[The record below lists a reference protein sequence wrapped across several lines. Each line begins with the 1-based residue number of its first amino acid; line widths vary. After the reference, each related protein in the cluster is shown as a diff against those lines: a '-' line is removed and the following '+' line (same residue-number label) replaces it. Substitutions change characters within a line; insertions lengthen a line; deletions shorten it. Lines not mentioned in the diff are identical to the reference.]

1 MWLLAA
7 NPLLGLSIK
16 LLGQP
21 GGCTNCCQ
29 LPRPLPV
36 FFRNKQACPLTSDPA
51 IGLVACL
58 SACLFTSYS
67 WLSRA
72 QADFLVSSFLFQHDY
87 DMSASV
93 REYSLLLPWSGSVT
107 SMHCTALHRCRD
119 ASWKK
124 EGCIYFSK

>member
-93 REYSLLLPWSGSVT
+93 REYSLLL
-107 SMHCTALHRCRD
+107 SMEWLNNQHVLHSLAQMQRCVMEKRRLH
-119 ASWKK
+119 
-124 EGCIYFSK
+124 ILQ

>member
-93 REYSLLLPWSGSVT
+93 REYSLLL
-107 SMHCTALHRCRD
+107 SMEWLSNQHALHSLAQMQRCVMEKRRLH
-119 ASWKK
+119 
-124 EGCIYFSK
+124 ILQ